1 MNEYRITDSA
11 GITCNPITAVN
22 EKEAR
27 KIFWATCKW
36 AVGDITKIE
45 LIRENVPATKAQE
58 REALEKIKAI
68 VATLG
73 PRSYIGTALDGC
85 LVDAEVNI
93 ENDFGDSMKARWQDA
108 EKRVAQVVQ
117 EAAEIRD
124 KLQQEIREKQQARE
138 EAQAAGLTGRLKRR
152 RTTPISTGTRSWTAT
167 TSPTSPSWSRTSWRP
182 SRKRSTPAPAASL
195 RRRST
200 RRASFSRT
208 RSGITG
214 TPSASWSITRPSPSA
229 SSTRRGS
236 KPSRRERRKP
246 WQRQRHRQRRRRTK

>member
-85 LVDAEVNI
+85 LEDAEVNI

-108 EKRVAQVVQ
+108 EKRVAQAVG
-117 EAAEIRD
+117 EIAELKD
-124 KLQQEIREKQQARE
+124 KLHREIQEKQQARG
-138 EAQAAGLTGRLKRR
+138 EAQAAIREAEQRADRAIKTAEDDANFYRDKVLDSDDLTDLAQLVEDKLAAIEE
-152 RTTPISTGTRSWTAT
+152 TVNTGACCIVAAAEHPESELFQNAVRDHRNAQ
-167 TSPTSPSWSRTSWRP
+167 
-182 SRKRSTPAPAASL
+182 RKLEYYQALA
-195 RRRST
+195 
-200 RRASFSRT
+200 
-208 RSGITG
+208 
-214 TPSASWSITRPSPSA
+214 
-229 SSTRRGS
+229 
-236 KPSRRERRKP
+236 
-246 WQRQRHRQRRRRTK
+246 QRIKHAQGQ

>member
-73 PRSYIGTALDGC
+73 PRSYVGTALDGC

-93 ENDFGDSMKARWQDA
+93 ENDFGDSMKARWQEA
-108 EKRVAQVVQ
+108 EKRVAQAVKETTAVKEELEQVRKHLQTAESAVDFYRDKVLDSDDIADVFQLVGDKLAAIQ
-117 EAAEIRD
+117 EDIKTAAERII
-124 KLQQEIREKQQARE
+124 EGAE
-138 EAQAAGLTGRLKRR
+138 EPESDAFKSAVKYH
-152 RTTPISTGTRSWTAT
+152 
-167 TSPTSPSWSRTSWRP
+167 
-182 SRKRSTPAPAASL
+182 
-195 RRRST
+195 
-200 RRASFSRT
+200 RASKENLEYY
-208 RSGITG
+208 
-214 TPSASWSITRPSPSA
+214 AA
-229 SSTRRGS
+229 LARRI
-236 KPSRRERRKP
+236 
-246 WQRQRHRQRRRRTK
+246 RHAQGQ